1 MKTQHSFLRFAVRK
15 ALFTIATVCAVAI
28 TQVSLAAE
36 GPEPKASKLQSTF
49 FQIPNSLK
57 FKAIATGCGNKFSI
71 VIRGYDHTPIYSEFQ
86 TNGQDYMRTFD
97 LSTLT
102 DGEYTFEISNGEE
115 TIKKTFT
122 IETTMARMVS
132 VN

>member
-1 MKTQHSFLRFAVRK
+1 MKTQHLSIRFAIRK

-28 TQVSLAAE
+28 TQVSLAADGP
-36 GPEPKASKLQSTF
+36 GPETGKLQSTI

-57 FKAIATGCGNKFSI
+57 FKAIATGCGNKLSI
-71 VIRGYDHTPIYSEFQ
+71 VIRGYDHTPIYTEFQ
-86 TNGQDYMRTFD
+86 NNGHDYMRTFD

-132 VN
+132 SN